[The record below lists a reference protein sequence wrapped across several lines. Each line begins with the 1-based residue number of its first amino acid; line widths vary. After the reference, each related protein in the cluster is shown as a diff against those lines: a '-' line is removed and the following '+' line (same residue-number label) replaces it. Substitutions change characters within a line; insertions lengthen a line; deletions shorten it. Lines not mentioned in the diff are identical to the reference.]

1 MIFAVLSTDRAAQT
15 VRVHRGYMPLGFD
28 PLEHS
33 LDDAI
38 TDAVVTISE
47 SGTTYLLRDTL
58 ILRPDTS
65 RYKFPLHMY
74 VLSPFTPQNGKSFNL
89 SVESRSLGSASASV
103 IVPGRVS
110 LALSSHA
117 HRILSRP
124 ESQEQVD
131 VILFEALIAD
141 VTKGYIGR
149 MFIDY
154 SVLKGA
160 EWIEE
165 RVEVPLDSPDR
176 KSYSLDRAWYPQLS
190 PRSPAKQVSVAFL
203 QGFYRA
209 VITDLAFRKYPSEM
223 LIFNRVVFQFLQA
236 ERNLYNYYAVAH
248 GFRDAQSMRLDE
260 PTYSNISG
268 GVGLFGAYTL
278 DSLVYI
284 LPENFSG
291 NRR

>member
-1 MIFAVLSTDRAAQT
+1 MTRNDRSSPIVTRMLIILGLLYLFSVGCNQPFDPRAPLREQMVIFAVLSTDRDVQI
-15 VRVHRGYMPLGFD
+15 VRVHRGYMPSGFD

-33 LDDAI
+33 SDDAI
-38 TDAVVTISE
+38 TDAHVTISE
-47 SGTTYLLRDTL
+47 SATSYHLRDTVL
-58 ILRPDTS
+58 LRPDTS
-65 RYKFPLHMY
+65 RYKFPLHVY
-74 VLSPFTPQNGKSFNL
+74 VLSPFTPQNGKSFKL
-89 SVESRSLGSASASV
+89 FVQSRSLGTASASV
-103 IVPGRVS
+103 TVPGKAS

-141 VTKGYIGR
+141 VAKGYIGR
-149 MFIDY
+149 MFIDH

-176 KSYSLDRAWYPQLS
+176 KSYSLERAWYPQLS

-223 LIFNRVVFQFLQA
+223 LIFNRVVFQFL
-236 ERNLYNYYAVAH
+236 
-248 GFRDAQSMRLDE
+248 S
-260 PTYSNISG
+260 S
-268 GVGLFGAYTL
+268 
-278 DSLVYI
+278 
-284 LPENFSG
+284 
-291 NRR
+291 